1 MINNS
6 VSFGNSDSKG
16 VSILGAVKDSAL
28 NVGLSAAVGGVVGGI
43 GGKIVSFTPY
53 KPTQAALNAQYGDM
67 FLKMGLREE
76 LPDYIRNL
84 GDDVTGAIKEGA
96 KLVKD
101 DVALGVKANSAD
113 KLYSVIKS
121 IPDAD
126 LGKESVQKALGEFFN
141 GADDFA
147 FKNAT
152 KDEITEA
159 IKEKFKSI
167 LKESEGVNKKFN
179 ELRENFIET
188 ASQDFKVQ
196 ELVSKSAKDLRKNAM
211 IGAGV
216 AIGII
221 GALVL
226 NLLNTYGVIG
236 KRQKSAPANNLAGAQ
251 NNISQP
257 LKTTQG

>member
-43 GGKIVSFTPY
+43 GGKIASFTPY
-53 KPTQAALNAQYGDM
+53 KP
-67 FLKMGLREE
+67 
-76 LPDYIRNL
+76 
-84 GDDVTGAIKEGA
+84 TGAIKEGA

-159 IKEKFKSI
+159 IKEKFKNI
-167 LKESEGVNKKFN
+167 LKESEGVNKKFC
-179 ELRENFIET
+179 ELREKFIENV
-188 ASQDFKVQ
+188 SQDFRVQ